1 MVQKTQQI
9 WFNGRFIPW
18 EEANVH
24 VLTHTLHYGAGV
36 FEGIRCYQCSDGSSA
51 VFRLE
56 EHVDRFFDSARV
68 IQMEIPFAR
77 EEIRQAILETLRVN
91 GLREGYIRPLAFIGD
106 GAMGVYPGDNPIQVI
121 IAVWP
126 WGAYL
131 GEDALQKGITVKTSS
146 FTRHHVNVMMTK
158 AKICGNYVNSV
169 LAKRE
174 ALADGYDES
183 LLLDVDGYVAEA
195 SGENIFII
203 KKSVLRTPP
212 LGPVLPGIT
221 RDSLITLAQ
230 DMGYGV
236 QEQRF
241 TRDEVYTADEA
252 FFTGTAAELTPIREL
267 DRRKIGPG
275 EAGAVTKLLQ
285 QEFFR
290 VVHGDNL
297 KYAGWLTH
305 FELEKEKS

>member
-1 MVQKTQQI
+1 MVQKTEQI
-9 WFNGRFIPW
+9 WFNGRFVPW
-18 EEANVH
+18 GEANVH
-24 VLTHTLHYGAGV
+24 VLTHTLHYGVGV
-36 FEGIRCYQCSDGSSA
+36 FEGIRCYRCSDGSSA
-51 VFRLE
+51 VLRLE
-56 EHVDRFFDSARV
+56 EHVDRFFDSAKV
-68 IQMEIPFAR
+68 VQMEIPFSR
-77 EEIRQAILETLRVN
+77 EEISQAILDTLRTN
-91 GLREGYIRPLAFIGD
+91 GLQEGYVRPLAFIGD
-106 GAMGVYPGDNPIQVI
+106 GAMGVYPGDNPVHVI

-131 GEDALQKGITVKTSS
+131 GDEALQKGITVKTSS

-158 AKICGNYVNSV
+158 AKVCGNYVNSV

-195 SGENIFII
+195 SGENIFIV
-203 KKSVLRTPP
+203 KKSVLKTPP

-221 RDSLITLAQ
+221 RDCLITLAR
-230 DMGYGV
+230 DMGYRV

-241 TRDEVYTADEA
+241 TRDEIYTADEA
-252 FFTGTAAELTPIREL
+252 FFCGTAAEVTPIREL

-305 FELEKEKS
+305 FGLD